1 MKRIATF
8 FATIAI
14 AAGCSSTTSTSNDT
28 TPDTASDPVTLTLLA
43 HDSFAYPDGIFDAF
57 TAATGVNVEVVL
69 AGDAGELVTKAVLTS
84 GNPEGDVLW
93 GVDNT
98 LLSRALDADVFV
110 PYASANLD
118 SMSREVTIDV
128 PGHEVTPVD
137 TGDVCINYD
146 VQWFEEEGLT
156 PPGTLESLTNK
167 AFANRIVVPSPL
179 TSSPGLA
186 FLLATIAEFGE
197 GRWQE
202 FWSTLRDNGVLVVDG
217 WTEAYTVEFSGSS
230 GKGAHPIVVSYG
242 SSPPAEVI
250 YANPPVT
257 TAPTAVAALTCFAQ
271 IEYAGILRGSKNVEE
286 AKLLID
292 YLTDIAFQETLPLSQ
307 FVYPVNGNATLPQE
321 FLDYAVKPE
330 NPLRMAPDVIA
341 KNRTRWLDE
350 WKQIVVDS

>member
-14 AAGCSSTTSTSNDT
+14 AAGCSSTTSTPNDT
-28 TPDTASDPVTLTLLA
+28 TSDTASEPVTLTLLA

-202 FWSTLRDNGVLVVDG
+202 FW
-217 WTEAYTVEFSGSS
+217 
-230 GKGAHPIVVSYG
+230 
-242 SSPPAEVI
+242 
-250 YANPPVT
+250 
-257 TAPTAVAALTCFAQ
+257 
-271 IEYAGILRGSKNVEE
+271 
-286 AKLLID
+286 
-292 YLTDIAFQETLPLSQ
+292 
-307 FVYPVNGNATLPQE
+307 
-321 FLDYAVKPE
+321 
-330 NPLRMAPDVIA
+330 
-341 KNRTRWLDE
+341 
-350 WKQIVVDS
+350 